1 MNQTIN
7 DWVRLMEALS
17 DRPYAL
23 AITITFRRWHKSA
36 QQALNHDIAVSTI
49 IEFIKRLNREIFNHS
64 AKRRGNTI
72 GSVVVVG
79 RNSPDGH
86 IHAHLALTAPPN
98 MGFAEFVGLIQK
110 ITARFYWINKQCHF
124 QPYRNRRWLKYMA
137 EHGTDSLVLDCCNK
151 ARP

>member
-1 MNQTIN
+1 MNPTIN
-7 DWVRLMEALS
+7 DWVRLMETLS

-23 AITITFRRWHKSA
+23 AITITFCRWRKSA

-49 IEFIKRLNREIFNHS
+49 REFIKRLNREIFNHS

-86 IHAHLALTAPPN
+86 LHAHLALTAPPK
-98 MGFAEFVGLIQK
+98 MSIAEFKALTRK
-110 ITARFYWINKQCHF
+110 SAARFNWIDKQCDF
-124 QPYRNRRWLKYMA
+124 QPYRNRRWFKYMA
-137 EHGTDSLVLDCCNK
+137 KHGTESLILDCCNK

>member
-1 MNQTIN
+1 MNPAIN
-7 DWVRLMEALS
+7 DWVHLMETVS
-17 DRPYAL
+17 DRPFAL
-23 AITITFRRWHKSA
+23 AITITFCRWRNSA

-49 IEFIKRLNREIFNHS
+49 KELFKRLNREIFNHS

-79 RNSPDGH
+79 RNRPDGH
-86 IHAHLALTAPPN
+86 LHAHLALTAPPN

-110 ITARFYWINKQCHF
+110 IITRLHWINKQCHI
-124 QPYRNRRWLKYMA
+124 QPYRNRLWLRYMA
-137 EHGTDSLVLDCCNK
+137 KHGTDSLVLECCNK